1 MKQKL
6 LLCILFTTAALAAMA
21 GTGIDF
27 NRIRHW
33 AGSGQNSAALVI
45 QFNDGKDDR
54 AYVWGYRWDGYASG
68 EDMVRAVAA
77 ASGCLAVLVQNT
89 GSMGYTLDGVGLGKG
104 REYLSHLEYDFQKA
118 AVEGQ
123 VSFNYF
129 EPNTFMGQ
137 TAAPG
142 NDTPAMVQAAIDAAR
157 TTGVIEHP
165 LNARRYGYPAYDYDF
180 WQLND
185 EYKDN
190 EEMHWQAGWYDG
202 YWSYWTGTEGQS
214 LADMAYSGLGMSSA
228 QIVDGSVNMWNFNT
242 NMTQMGEAPQ
252 PSGNIDYDM
261 AGFGEKMGTPQPETY
276 AVDFD
281 RIALWTGEGEKY
293 AAVVVKFNDGK
304 QPDNLVYGYRWS
316 GGWDD
321 KVAAVI
327 KAVLTADKRFGAEYS
342 GNDIVSVTY
351 DTDGNGLTDAADHSD
366 TGGTWATYGDF
377 DHEPAAYPV
386 GNSSFVNPRAV
397 IILTRTPDGATPDYS
412 TDNLHYATETTD
424 GISGGKAGEP
434 KITLTGDGRTL
445 KLDNCRGYRFTITDA
460 AGRTTAHFTCDD
472 DATTMRP
479 ETGHGMFIIHGT
491 SNNKSITT
499 KLLVR

>member
-6 LLCILFTTAALAAMA
+6 LFCILFTTAALAAMA
-21 GTGIDF
+21 ESGIDF
-27 NRIRHW
+27 KRIRHW

-45 QFNDGKDDR
+45 QFNDGKADC

-77 ASGCLAVLVQNT
+77 ASGCLTVLVQNT
-89 GSMGYTLDGVGLGKG
+89 GSMGYTFDGAGLGKG
-104 REYLSHLEYDFQKA
+104 REYLGHLEYDFQKA

-129 EPNTFMGQ
+129 EPNTLMGQ
-137 TAAPG
+137 TSAPG
-142 NDTPAMVQAAIDAAR
+142 NDTPAMVQAAIDTAR

-190 EEMHWQAGWYDG
+190 AEMHWQAGWYDG
-202 YWSYWTGTEGQS
+202 YWSYWLGKEGQS

-228 QIVDGSVNMWNFNT
+228 QITDGSVNMWNFNT

-261 AGFGEKMGTPQPETY
+261 AEFGEKMGTPQPETY

-281 RIALWTGEGEKY
+281 KIGSWTGEGEKY

-321 KVAAVI
+321 KVATVI

-351 DTDGNGLTDAADHSD
+351 DTDGNGLTDATDHCD

-377 DHEPAAYPV
+377 DHETAAYPV

-397 IILTRTPDGATPDYS
+397 IILTRTPDGGTPDYS
-412 TDNLHYATETTD
+412 TDNLYYTNIVID
-424 GISGGKAGEP
+424 GITVNKAAAP
-434 KITLTGDGRTL
+434 RITAVSNGRTL
-445 KLDNCRGYRFTITDA
+445 KLDNCRGYRFTITDL
-460 AGRTTAHFTCDD
+460 AGHTISRFSCNA
-472 DATTMRP
+472 DAMTVSP
-479 ETGHGMFIIHGT
+479 ETGRGMFIIHGT
-491 SNNKSITT
+491 SNNNQITT
-499 KLLVR
+499 KFIVK